1 MPVDIERI
9 TLVRLRKPQPDAG
22 ANDLLQWLGRSLGLF
37 GLRDRDRSC
46 FRLFIELL
54 KSGRDGKGGG
64 KGEARGLSSDELAY
78 RLRLTRGT
86 VVHHLGT
93 LMDAGLVVKSGSS
106 YLLREDSL
114 ASLVDELREDLVRAC
129 DDLHAVAEEIDR
141 AIRP

>member
-1 MPVDIERI
+1 MPVEIERI
-9 TLVRLRKPQPDAG
+9 TLVRLRKPQQGAG
-22 ANDLLQWLGRSLGLF
+22 ANELLQWFGRSLGLF
-37 GLRDRDRSC
+37 GLRDRDKSC

-54 KSGRDGKGGG
+54 KSSRGG
-64 KGEARGLSSDELAY
+64 KGEAKGEATGLSSDELAY

-86 VVHHLGT
+86 VVHHLDT
-93 LMDAGLVVKSGSS
+93 LMEAGLVVKSGSA

-129 DDLHAVAEEIDR
+129 DDLHAVAEEIDK

>member
-22 ANDLLQWLGRSLGLF
+22 ANELLQWLGRSLGLF
-37 GLRDRDRSC
+37 GLRDRDKSC

-54 KSGRDGKGGG
+54 KSGRAGKGQA
-64 KGEARGLSSDELAY
+64 KGLSSDELAY

-93 LMDAGLVVKSGSS
+93 LMEAGLVVKSGSS